1 MKMYELFLTCP
12 KGLEKVCKKELQ
24 KITSEKISISS
35 GGISLSGNIL
45 DIYKINIHSRIGMN
59 LLVKLSDFN
68 FKNIDELYKAI
79 YQYKWHTV
87 IDPKLSFSIDTNII
101 AENRNLN
108 NSQFASL
115 KIKDA
120 ICDKILKTRRKRPF
134 VDKNNPDIYIR
145 AVISGQNCKI
155 YLNSSGNPLYIRG
168 YKNNVH
174 KASIYESLASGL
186 IALSGWNKNDNFLDP
201 MCGSGTIP
209 LEASMIKKEIP
220 AGIYRDFSFQKW
232 MNYDKDIFSS
242 IIKNAKQRID
252 EESKSNI
259 YASDINS
266 DYVNSCNLNLQDFK
280 FNLGL
285 NFRLK
290 NINSFDDCKK
300 YHIVTNPPYEIRIGD
315 EYQINIIH
323 KGFQKL
329 LKSNCSIY
337 IIYPE
342 NSDFIKDNYNCKKIS
357 TLYNGPIKCG
367 FYEISI

>member
-1 MKMYELFLTCP
+1 

-68 FKNIDELYKAI
+68 FKNINELYKAI

-120 ICDKILKTRRKRPF
+120 ICDKILKTRRKRPS
-134 VDKNNPDIYIR
+134 VDKNNPDISIR

-168 YKNNVH
+168 YKKNTH
-174 KASIYESLASGL
+174 KASINES
-186 IALSGWNKNDNFLDP
+186 
-201 MCGSGTIP
+201 
-209 LEASMIKKEIP
+209 
-220 AGIYRDFSFQKW
+220 
-232 MNYDKDIFSS
+232 
-242 IIKNAKQRID
+242 
-252 EESKSNI
+252 
-259 YASDINS
+259 
-266 DYVNSCNLNLQDFK
+266 
-280 FNLGL
+280 
-285 NFRLK
+285 
-290 NINSFDDCKK
+290 
-300 YHIVTNPPYEIRIGD
+300 
-315 EYQINIIH
+315 
-323 KGFQKL
+323 
-329 LKSNCSIY
+329 
-337 IIYPE
+337 
-342 NSDFIKDNYNCKKIS
+342 
-357 TLYNGPIKCG
+357 
-367 FYEISI
+367 